1 LGAKPE
7 IKKWAKK
14 TMPFVQFMKA
24 RIEEK
29 GLHAL
34 DLTLDFDEAEVIVLC
49 SNFCF
54 SYGAKNRTFS
64 GIAG

>member
-1 LGAKPE
+1 
-7 IKKWAKK
+7 
-14 TMPFVQFMKA
+14 MKA